1 MAFTVWQV
9 GPELKVNEITD
20 GDQQAPSATALAD
33 GGWVVAW
40 QSLAQDG
47 TGWNIHQRRYD
58 GAGVPDGAESIV
70 NVAASDDQQS
80 PGVTALADGGW
91 IVTWQGDEP
100 GGAPGD
106 VYQRRYDG
114 TGAPVTADILVN
126 ETTLAPQV
134 IPTAAALAD
143 SGWVVT

>member
-40 QSLAQDG
+40 QSLAQDR

-100 GGAPGD
+100 GGAPGTSTSAATTAPA
-106 VYQRRYDG
+106 RRSR
-114 TGAPVTADILVN
+114 
-126 ETTLAPQV
+126 
-134 IPTAAALAD
+134 PTSSSARPL
-143 SGWVVT
+143 SRRR